1 MSLSVR
7 ESTPPGS
14 TSLSLDAKRDS
25 EPTTHWVAQGS
36 VADLPIWTNA
46 FVGDGATDL
55 DLECDAGICAT
66 ERRCGEWAIR
76 TVVVP
81 AASSMPG
88 KGFERATRQAYR
100 RLLLDIPHGNL
111 LRAWNFV
118 PRINDSA
125 EDYVENGSADR
136 PDRRDRY
143 MALNAGRFQSFQD
156 IYEDPAWFPVAS
168 GVGHAGE
175 DLILHLLHGDGL
187 PRPVDNPRQVLP
199 ADYSEKFGA
208 LPPAFIRAATIQS
221 PAGEF
226 ILVSG
231 TASVVGEDSTH
242 SENFDLQLE
251 ETLDNLIMVVEA
263 CRAGFTPGHLDHW
276 LVYLPDGTRR
286 EEVLAAVERRWPS
299 HQIEIEFRV
308 QKLCRPELLVEIE
321 AAGLAVG
328 TGGGS

>member
-7 ESTPPGS
+7 ERTSQGS
-14 TSLSLDAKRDS
+14 TSPSSGVKGDP
-25 EPTTHWVAQGS
+25 EPTTRWVAQGS
-36 VADLPIWTNA
+36 AADLPIWTNA
-46 FVGDGATDL
+46 LVGERATEL
-55 DLECDAGICAT
+55 DLECDSGLCAT

-88 KGFERATRQAYR
+88 KSFERATRQAYR

-125 EDYVENGSADR
+125 EDHVKNGSADR

-143 MALNAGRFQSFQD
+143 MAFNAGRFQSFQD
-156 IYEDPAWFPVAS
+156 IYQDPAWFPVAS

-175 DLILHLLHGDGL
+175 DLVLHLLHGDGL

-199 ADYSEKFGA
+199 AEYSEKYGA

-221 PAGEF
+221 PAGEY

-231 TASVVGEDSTH
+231 TASVVGEESAHAED
-242 SENFDLQLE
+242 FDLQLE
-251 ETLDNLIMVVEA
+251 ETLDNLTMVVEA
-263 CRAGFTPGHLDHW
+263 CRAGFTPGQLDHW
-276 LVYLPDGTRR
+276 LVYLPDDTRR
-286 EEVLAAVERRWPS
+286 EKVLAAVERRWPG
-299 HQIEIEFRV
+299 HQVEIEFRV
-308 QKLCRPELLVEIE
+308 QRLCRPELLVEIE
-321 AAGLAVG
+321 GAGLVADME
-328 TGGGS
+328 SDS

>member
-1 MSLSVR
+1 MSVSVHER
-7 ESTPPGS
+7 TSQGS
-14 TSLSLDAKRDS
+14 PSSSSGVKGDP

-46 FVGDGATDL
+46 FVGERATNL
-55 DLECDAGICAT
+55 DLECESGIRAT
-66 ERRCGEWAIR
+66 ERRSGEWAIR

-81 AASSMPG
+81 AASSMSG
-88 KGFERATRQAYR
+88 QSFERATRQAYR

-125 EDYVENGSADR
+125 EDHVKNGSADR
-136 PDRRDRY
+136 RDRRDRY
-143 MALNAGRFQSFQD
+143 MAFNAGRFQSFQD
-156 IYEDPAWFPVAS
+156 IYEGPAWFPVAS

-175 DLILHLLHGDGL
+175 DLVLHLLHGDGL

-199 ADYSEKFGA
+199 TEYSEKYGA
-208 LPPAFIRAATIQS
+208 LPPAFIRASTIQS
-221 PAGEF
+221 PAGEY

-231 TASVVGEDSTH
+231 TASVVGEESAHVED
-242 SENFDLQLE
+242 FDLQLE
-251 ETLDNLIMVVEA
+251 ETLDNLSMVVEA
-263 CRAGFTPGHLDHW
+263 CRAGFTPGQLDHW

-286 EEVLAAVERRWPS
+286 QEVLAAVECRWPG

-308 QKLCRPELLVEIE
+308 QNLCRPELLVEIE
-321 AAGLAVG
+321 AAGFAVG